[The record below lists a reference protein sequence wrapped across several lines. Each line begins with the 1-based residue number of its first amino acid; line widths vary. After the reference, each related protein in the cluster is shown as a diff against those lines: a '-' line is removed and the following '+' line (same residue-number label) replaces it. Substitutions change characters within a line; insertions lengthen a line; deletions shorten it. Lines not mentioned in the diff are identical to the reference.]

1 MSSCIWSINC
11 WFSSRT
17 ARSQRQIVPLDK
29 WEILPEQIEYE
40 EELGRGAFGVVH
52 KATLRRR
59 AGIEVFETGKRPRK
73 EPKRASKMVA
83 VKVLQ
88 GNLESI
94 CVLAASLR
102 FNIEPLSDDR
112 FNERLIAKML
122 MLLRLKK
129 AKHSSLSKLAQIV
142 IKGVLIVMLCCD

>member
-1 MSSCIWSINC
+1 M
-11 WFSSRT
+11 
-17 ARSQRQIVPLDK
+17 
-29 WEILPEQIEYE
+29 
-40 EELGRGAFGVVH
+40 VH

-122 MLLRLKK
+122 MLLRLKR
-129 AKHSSLSKLAQIV
+129 AKHSSLCKLAQIV